1 MREVAFRPIDKLFVK
16 MNINDKFWVLFLMTL
31 MLIAFLSANQYQTSI
46 TQMEAKQWVQ
56 VQTQLKTS
64 VTLVESLSL
73 SQEEK
78 TEILAAQGIRLGSV
92 AENNT
97 VAGVV
102 TVSTAFANKHA
113 TLTANVDY
121 SGKSAA
127 LTSALLKLLLALPF
141 ALFSYWFAT
150 HLSGALWTIYQATVR
165 TANGDLT
172 SRLNFHVGR
181 DEFGVIGQELDLAM
195 DTMSELVSSVKDSSE
210 TFTATTQQFEK
221 DAYDSESRVNQQ
233 YASVDSVATAVE
245 EMAAT
250 AKEIEGYGLQAS
262 QRSDEDASKIAA
274 SNSKVQGAITM
285 VAALS
290 ERSAEVSSSVS
301 SLNEKTNEISAVVT
315 AIDSISE
322 QTNLLALNAAI
333 EAARAG
339 EQGRGFAVVAGEVR
353 TLAGRTQ
360 EATVEIREMIDKLQ
374 SEARGIASITE
385 ATLVQANES
394 RVVMQEIG
402 DDVGGIAES
411 AKAVMDVS
419 AQIAC
424 AAEQQATVVA
434 GISSDLSEI
443 RTQSSVLLESS
454 QASLSGIQHLSQSSL
469 TLGNILEKYRTQ

>member
-16 MNINDKFWVLFLMTL
+16 MNISDKFGVLFLMTVI
-31 MLIAFLSANQYQTSI
+31 LIAFLSASQYQATLAN
-46 TQMEAKQWVQ
+46 METKQLIQ
-56 VQTQLKTS
+56 TQTQLDTS
-64 VTLVESLSL
+64 ISLIKSLSL
-73 SQEEK
+73 SSESQVK
-78 TEILAAQGIRLGSV
+78 ALKSQGITFRST

-97 VAGVV
+97 VNGIV
-102 TVSTAFANKHA
+102 TVSTRFYSQYA

-121 SGKSAA
+121 SEKSGA
-127 LTSALLKLLLALPF
+127 LTTALLKLLWSLPF

-195 DTMSELVSSVKDSSE
+195 DTMSELVTSVKESSE
-210 TFTATTQQFEK
+210 TFTVTTQQFEK

-233 YASVDSVATAVE
+233 YASVDSVATAME

-262 QRSDEDASKIAA
+262 QRSDEDANKIAA
-274 SNSKVQGAITM
+274 SNNKVQGAITM

-290 ERSAEVSSSVS
+290 EQSAEVSASVS

-360 EATVEIREMIDKLQ
+360 EATVEIRAMIDKLQ

-385 ATLVQANES
+385 ATLEQANAS

-424 AAEQQATVVA
+424 AAEQQATVVE

-454 QASLSGIQHLSQSSL
+454 QKSLSGIQHLSQSSL
-469 TLGNILEKYRTQ
+469 MLGSILKKYRT